1 MENKITLQNSTLFEL
16 SEGSLFYRV
25 TKGTVYLF
33 AVEHLKSG
41 MDSSRTEIATYH
53 PGDIILSLPPLK
65 ALRFVLS
72 GTLDSQIEPVGMDLF
87 EGPDGDQLLTKA
99 LAAVSTLLRRG
110 LSQKVSFP
118 EILAAEDREAAV
130 KDFAES
136 LVFDLVAIRAADSYD
151 EKIFF
156 KQRQADAE
164 KAYEL
169 SLKEIESV
177 LDEKEG
183 DSLGTVE
190 EGTAP
195 VVQVA
200 QLVAQYDHIALKP
213 LQGKS
218 YTDKEGLSELIKDNN
233 LRMRALDLKKG
244 WWKTESGAIFGYCRD
259 NNIEPCALLPDKN
272 GGYLCVIPQLDKRF
286 KINAKNVDLILNH
299 AIMFYKPM
307 GSEKVSFRDVFKFA
321 FSSRKTSKDIQL
333 FLILG
338 ILSAIVGL
346 LVPALT
352 SKFVDSAI
360 PQSASNLVINLT
372 FLVLLCIVS
381 AGLFDIIKVLAVTRV
396 GTREDFLLQS
406 SIMDR
411 LLKLPVNFFKHY
423 AAGDLAQ
430 KVLTVTQ
437 LSALVFGSLL
447 LSVMT
452 FIFASVYL
460 IQLYKYS
467 KFLVK
472 WALLFA
478 LIPLVVTFFLAY
490 FKLKWNK
497 KIIPLT
503 SKISGTLFEI
513 VSGINK
519 LILTASEK
527 RAFSLWARLFS
538 RQQSYVSKASDS
550 DIVFITMNEA
560 YPLFVTL
567 CMYALF
573 MSALKTGKMDPLST
587 GSFLAFMAAFTA
599 FQTALSETTATLIQ
613 SIMIL
618 PMYKEI
624 KVILDAIP
632 EVQEAKPS
640 IAKCSGAIE
649 LSHISFRYDPNMPLL
664 IDDLSMKIEP
674 GEFVALVGE
683 SGSGKSTLMRI
694 LLGFEKPETGSV
706 FYDNQDLASFD
717 AGSIRRKMGVVLQ
730 NSGVMQGS
738 IYSNIVGGSPLPMED
753 AWRAA
758 DAVGLGDVIRELPM
772 GMQTMVTAG
781 GSTFSGGQ
789 RQRLVIARAIVHNP
803 SILILDEATSA
814 LDNLTQA
821 QVKESL
827 DNLKVTRIVVAH
839 RLSTIIN
846 ADRIYVLNH
855 GHIEESGTYDELMAK
870 GGFFAELAK
879 RQQA

>member
-1 MENKITLQNSTLFEL
+1 MGEIITLHNSTLFEL

-25 TKGTVYLF
+25 VKGTVYLF

-41 MDSSRTEIATYH
+41 LDSARTEIATYH
-53 PGDIILSLPPLK
+53 EGDIILSLPPVRV
-65 ALRFVLS
+65 LRFVLS
-72 GTLDSQIEPVGMDLF
+72 GTLDSQIEPAGMELF
-87 EGPDGDQLLTKA
+87 DVPGGDELLTQA
-99 LAAVSTLLRRG
+99 LAKVSGLLRRG
-110 LSQKVSFP
+110 LSQKVAFP
-118 EILAAEDREAAV
+118 EVLEAPDREAAV
-130 KDFAES
+130 KEFAES
-136 LVFDLVAIRAADSYD
+136 LSIDLLAIRAADSYD
-151 EKIFF
+151 EKVFF
-156 KQRQADAE
+156 MQRQAEAE
-164 KAYEL
+164 AAYDL
-169 SLKEIESV
+169 SLKEIKSV
-177 LDEKEG
+177 LEEDK
-183 DSLGTVE
+183 SFGTISE
-190 EGTAP
+190 DTSP

-200 QLVAQYDHIALKP
+200 QLVAQYDHIVLQP
-213 LQGKS
+213 IQGKS
-218 YTDKEGLSELIKDNN
+218 YNEEDALSELVKDNN
-233 LRMRALDLKKG
+233 IRTRVLDLKDG
-244 WWKTESGAIFGYCRD
+244 WWKTDSGAIFGYCRD
-259 NNIEPCALLPDKN
+259 AHVEPCALLPEKT
-272 GGYLCVIPQLDKRF
+272 GGYLCVIPHLNKRF
-286 KINAKNVDLILNH
+286 KVTDKNAQLIIRH

-307 GSEKVSFRDVFKFA
+307 GSERLSFKDVLKFA
-321 FSSRKTSKDIQL
+321 SSSRKTSKDIQL
-333 FLILG
+333 FIILG
-338 ILSAIVGL
+338 ILSAVVGL

-352 SKFVDSAI
+352 RMFVDSAI
-360 PQSASNLVINLT
+360 PQSATNLVMNLS

-381 AGLFDIIKVLAVTRV
+381 AGIFDIVKVLAMTRLA
-396 GTREDFLLQS
+396 TREDFLLQS

-423 AAGDLAQ
+423 AAGNLAQ

-437 LSALVFGSLL
+437 LTALVFGSLL

-452 FIFASVYL
+452 GLFASVYL
-460 IQLYKYS
+460 IQLHRYS
-467 KFLVK
+467 KYLVK
-472 WALLFA
+472 WGLFFA
-478 LIPLVVTFFLAY
+478 LVPVVVTVILAY
-490 FKLKWNK
+490 FKLKWNN

-538 RQQSYVSKASDS
+538 KQQKYVSKASNS
-550 DIVFITMNEA
+550 DIVFAIISEA

-573 MSALKTGKMDPLST
+573 MSALKTGKIDPLST
-587 GSFLAFMAAFTA
+587 GQFLAFMAAFTA
-599 FQTALSETTATLIQ
+599 FQTSLSETSMTLMQ
-613 SIMIL
+613 SIMII

-624 KVILDAIP
+624 KVILDAEP

-649 LSHISFRYDPNMPLL
+649 LSHISFRYDPNTPLL
-664 IDDLSMKIEP
+664 INDLSMKIEP

-706 FYDNQDLASFD
+706 FYDHQDLASFD

-772 GMQTMVTAG
+772 GMQTFVSAG

-827 DNLKVTRIVVAH
+827 EALNVTRIVVAH

-855 GHIEESGTYDELMAK
+855 GHIEESGTYEELMKK

>member
-1 MENKITLQNSTLFEL
+1 MDNRINLQNSTLFEL
-16 SEGSLFYRV
+16 ADGSLFYRV
-25 TKGTVYLF
+25 VRGTVYLF

-41 MDSSRTEIATYH
+41 MDSSRTEIATYK
-53 PGDIILSLPPLK
+53 PGDIILSLPPVRS
-65 ALRFVLS
+65 LRFVLS
-72 GTLDSQIEPVGMDLF
+72 GTLDSQIEPAGMELF
-87 EGPDGDQLLTKA
+87 DGSDGDALLTKT
-99 LAAVSTLLRRG
+99 LATVSGLLRRG

-118 EILAAEDREAAV
+118 DVLEAQDREAAV
-130 KDFAES
+130 KEFAET
-136 LVFDLVAIRAADSYD
+136 LADDLLAVRAADAYD
-151 EKIFF
+151 EKLFF
-156 KQRQADAE
+156 MQRQADAE
-164 KAYEL
+164 KAYDH
-169 SLKEIESV
+169 SLKEIRSV
-177 LDEKEG
+177 L
-183 DSLGTVE
+183 E
-190 EGTAP
+190 EEESYSTAAEDTE
-195 VVQVA
+195 VIVQVA
-200 QLVAQYDHIALKP
+200 QLVAQYDNIP
-213 LQGKS
+213 LQPIQGKS
-218 YTDKEGLSELIKDNN
+218 YNGNDGLSELIKDNN
-233 LRMRALDLKKG
+233 LRMRALDLRDG
-244 WWKTESGAIFGYCRD
+244 WWKTESGAILGYYKESG
-259 NNIEPCALLPDKN
+259 IEPCALLPEKN
-272 GGYLCVIPQLDKRF
+272 GGYLCVVPQLNKR
-286 KINAKNVDLILNH
+286 IRVTAKNVQLISRH
-299 AIMFYKPM
+299 AIMFYKPL
-307 GSEKVSFRDVFKFA
+307 GSEQVSVRDVIKFA
-321 FSSRKTSKDIQL
+321 FSSRKTSKDVML
-333 FLILG
+333 FLTLG
-338 ILSAIVGL
+338 ILSAVVGL
-346 LVPALT
+346 LIPALT
-352 SKFVDSAI
+352 RMFVDSAI
-360 PQSASNLVINLT
+360 PQSANNLVMHLT
-372 FLVLLCIVS
+372 FLVLLCTIS
-381 AGLFDIIKVLAVTRV
+381 AGIFDIIKVLAMTRV

-437 LSALVFGSLL
+437 LSAMVFGSLL

-452 FIFASVYL
+452 CVFASVYL
-460 IQLYKYS
+460 IQLFHYS
-467 KFLVK
+467 KYLVK
-472 WALLFA
+472 WAVFFSF
-478 LIPLVVTFFLAY
+478 IPVIVTVILAY
-490 FKLKWNK
+490 FKLKWNN

-519 LILTASEK
+519 LILSASEK

-538 RQQSYVSKASDS
+538 RQQTYVSKASNS
-550 DIVFITMNEA
+550 DIVFITMNEI

-573 MSALKTGKMDPLST
+573 MSALKAGKMDPLST
-587 GSFLAFMAAFTA
+587 GSFLAFMASLTA
-599 FQTALSETTATLIQ
+599 FQTSLAATNTTLVE
-613 SIMIL
+613 SIMII

-624 KVILDAIP
+624 KVILDALP

-781 GSTFSGGQ
+781 GGTFSGGQ

-827 DNLKVTRIVVAH
+827 DALKVTRIVVAH